1 MLAHDLGAEY
11 SAVRAATRGR
21 AKGTESEGKCL
32 LFYSARKMM
41 SWAVPLARDPRA
53 LIGGPLPLGFGLGGC
68 LLMARRWRVCV

>member
-1 MLAHDLGAEY
+1 MLARDLGAEY

-41 SWAVPLARDPRA
+41 SWAVPLPAAGASQQKRRPARA
-53 LIGGPLPLGFGLGGC
+53 VFCFLFF
-68 LLMARRWRVCV
+68 ARPAAQCQ